1 MNITHLGDLSEEIRD
16 RLLDWFDAELRRR
29 IKGMPIK
36 DCISV
41 LGTTLAMQ
49 EIIPNLSKEENKQ
62 LNGLFNE
69 LKEENKQLN
78 DLFNELKEENKQLND
93 LFNELKE
100 VEEQ

>member
-1 MNITHLGDLSEEIRD
+1 MNVTHLGDLSDELND
-16 RLLDWFDAELRRR
+16 RILDWFDAELRRR

-49 EIIPNLSKEENKQ
+49 EIIPNLSEEENKQ

-69 LKEENKQLN
+69 LKE
-78 DLFNELKEENKQLND
+78 
-93 LFNELKE
+93 
-100 VEEQ
+100 VEEE